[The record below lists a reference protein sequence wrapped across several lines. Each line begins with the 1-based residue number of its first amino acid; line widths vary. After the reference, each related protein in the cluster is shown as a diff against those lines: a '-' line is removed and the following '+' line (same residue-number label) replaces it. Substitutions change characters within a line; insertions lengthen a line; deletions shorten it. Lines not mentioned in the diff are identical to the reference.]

1 MYIAGTE
8 KSIIKVFNKIL
19 SSKPIVDKNPYGN
32 GDASKKIRS
41 HIESLNVENKTISI
55 IGLGYV
61 GLPTALIVANA
72 GYKVFGYDKD
82 TEMITELN
90 NHKLR
95 ILENGFEKF
104 FKSVVKKIR

>member
-1 MYIAGTE
+1 ML
-8 KSIIKVFNKIL
+8 K
-19 SSKPIVDKNPYGN
+19 
-32 GDASKKIRS
+32 
-41 HIESLNVENKTISI
+41 NKTISI

-104 FKSVVKKIR
+104 FKSAVKKNKISFNNNLEKSDVYIIAVPTPIYEDKTPDLSLSLIHI